1 MESKIAEINALMSKI
16 GIGELTAI
24 AIDTKDH
31 ITAENIP
38 KEVRSAVARAV
49 YGVLEATRN
58 ELREKLYAEQIRKD
72 VEAYRELLLL
82 NEHGDITISDGE
94 RTATVP
100 GKLGIDTVRAVK
112 GHAATLKTST
122 EAALESEGDADDD

>member
-24 AIDTKDH
+24 AIDTEDH

-38 KEVRSAVARAV
+38 KEVRSAVSRAV

-58 ELREKLYAEQIRKD
+58 ELQEKLYAEQIRKD
-72 VEAYRELLLL
+72 VEAYKELLLL
-82 NEHGDITISDGE
+82 NVHGDITISDGE
-94 RTATVP
+94 KTAKVP

-112 GHAATLKTST
+112 GRAATLKTSA
-122 EAALESEGDADDD
+122 EAALEREGE

>member
-1 MESKIAEINALMSKI
+1 MERKIAEINALMRKI
-16 GIGELTAI
+16 GSGELTTI
-24 AIDTKDH
+24 AIEKENH

-38 KEVRSAVARAV
+38 KEVRSAVSRAV

-82 NEHGDITISDGE
+82 NEQGDITISDGS

-112 GHAATLKTST
+112 GRAAALKISA
-122 EAALESEGDADDD
+122 EAALDEEGEEDD

>member
-1 MESKIAEINALMSKI
+1 MESKIAEINALMRKI
-16 GIGELTAI
+16 GSGELTAI
-24 AIDTKDH
+24 AIDTKEH
-31 ITAENIP
+31 ITAESIP

-58 ELREKLYAEQIRKD
+58 ELQEKLYAEQIRKD

-82 NEHGDITISDGE
+82 NAHGDITISDGE

-112 GHAATLKTST
+112 GRAATLKTSA
-122 EAALESEGDADDD
+122 EAALEREEGEDDD

>member
-1 MESKIAEINALMSKI
+1 MESKIAEINALLRKI

-24 AIDTKDH
+24 AIDTEDH

-38 KEVRSAVARAV
+38 KEVRSAVSRAV
-49 YGVLEATRN
+49 YGALEANRN
-58 ELREKLYAEQIRKD
+58 ELREKLYSEQIRKD
-72 VEAYRELLLL
+72 IEAYKKLLLL
-82 NEHGDITISDGE
+82 NADGDITISDGE

-112 GHAATLKTST
+112 GRAATLKTSA
-122 EAALESEGDADDD
+122 EAALKREEGEK